1 MFGTDYREMKAG
13 ILIDDFGNTV
23 FYREFDRKCT
33 NDEQSYQA
41 CGEET
46 HEKTVK
52 SYKNAICQL
61 KVYISEDGSVKAD
74 LVEEEETKSGE
85 MEVLPSGE
93 SVEKDLVC
101 NDVCDLGGCED
112 EAICNGY
119 TYGQYCRDKES
130 DTGPVRYIEP
140 EYICTNYHDRTCCKH
155 SSSISDPSQPPSDPS
170 QLPSHPSQPPSD
182 PSQLP
187 SDPSQPPS
195 DLTETTSHPSQPP
208 SDPSQLPSHPSQPPS
223 DLTETT
229 SDTTQP
235 PSDPSQLP
243 SHPSQ
248 PPSDPSQPTSDP
260 SQPPSDPSQPPSD
273 PSQPPSDPSQ
283 PPSDPSQPSSDLTQ
297 PPSHPSQPPSDP
309 TQPSSDPSQ
318 PPSHPSQP
326 SSHPSQPSSDLTE
339 TTSDPTQPSSHPSQP
354 SSDLTETTSDLT
366 ETTSDPTQP
375 SSDLTGSPRNN
386 DETFPPTPAPTDK
399 TQQKSDKTSSNLCN
413 ATSMCDPKTVEN
425 PTPCE
430 KKARFQS
437 PQLFDT
443 NFPHNMTRCH
453 PRIQCEGNVDQINC
467 TDKARIGVTCKIRGY
482 TSTVSKYVLCGF
494 SETDSETEDPLCDNG
509 FDRDC
514 AQLSQHCRVH
524 KRQLCDGAADCE
536 GEIDERV
543 SICQSMTSGTCIRRG
558 GNGTSSRPLPLAWL
572 GDGTEDC
579 MKGEDEAAEFWPSC
593 GVGKTWRHVTNN
605 STCSNVFLCA
615 TGHVGFIELRELCD
629 GRDTCGNENKVC
641 KVARHALV
649 VMTTVA
655 AELVDNGIQKCFS
668 YCLQG
673 LEKLWELAHFC
684 TAEHFIFPNED
695 VYGVTEMLIKLPN
708 ITTDCNNMFGEH
720 YVYSSCTNKC
730 INSSCPLTNVL
741 HHDSCPEYYTG
752 RVKTIV
758 NNEYLTFAVTA
769 HIPYTQHNR
778 YINNIFLCNNGI
790 RCIPYS
796 KVCDLVDDCGDRS
809 DEENCTNHFQCK
821 STGHN
826 VPKTSKCDGRF
837 DCLDHSDECNEDCT
851 NEILEGTVLK
861 VLSWTIGF
869 AAVVANL
876 ITLLSTALSMKK
888 CRTTVALTNK
898 SLVAMISVGDLLVGA
913 YLLSVSAYD
922 GLVLK
927 DNYCTEQLFWLT
939 SYQCITFGV
948 SSTIGSQVSLFAMT
962 VLSLVRAHGIWN
974 SMSIPG
980 EVTVKSVFKVITLN
994 LVILASSVVVAII
1007 PVLRTFQDFF
1017 INGLSYAADLKL
1029 FIGLV
1034 DKETHFKV
1042 FQEYFGRLSSRVL
1055 SWDLT
1060 DNMVA
1065 DMFSHDEGMKDFTAT
1080 RRKVGF
1086 YGNDG
1091 VCLFKY
1097 FILDKDPQQAFVW
1110 TVLFLNFMCF
1120 FVISACYVI
1129 IGTLSARS
1137 SKMVSSKENDQARK
1151 RTRRMN
1157 QKIFIIITTDFLC
1170 WVPFIVICVLH
1181 YLEVLDATPWYSVFS
1196 VIILPINSVINPL
1209 LYNDFIMQYIW
1220 DLSSRSKRV
1229 TSDFLSTV
1237 TSRLSSGVRD
1247 EHSAEEN
1254 IEMQRR

>member
-1 MFGTDYREMKAG
+1 MACKFKRGIRYKCHNSTVWYKEMKSG

-140 EYICTNYHDRTCCKH
+140 EYICTNHHDRTCCKH
-155 SSSISDPSQPPSDPS
+155 SSSISDPSQPPSD
-170 QLPSHPSQPPSD
+170 
-182 PSQLP
+182 
-187 SDPSQPPS
+187 
-195 DLTETTSHPSQPP
+195 T
-208 SDPSQLPSHPSQPPS
+208 
-223 DLTETT
+223 
-229 SDTTQP
+229 
-235 PSDPSQLP
+235 
-243 SHPSQ
+243 
-248 PPSDPSQPTSDP
+248 
-260 SQPPSDPSQPPSD
+260 
-273 PSQPPSDPSQ
+273 
-283 PPSDPSQPSSDLTQ
+283 TQ
-297 PPSHPSQPPSDP
+297 PPSHPSQP
-309 TQPSSDPSQ
+309 SSDPSQ
-318 PPSHPSQP
+318 PPSHPTQLPSHPSQP
-326 SSHPSQPSSDLTE
+326 SSHPSQPSSD
-339 TTSDPTQPSSHPSQP
+339 TTQPPSDTTQPPSHPTQLPSHPSQP
-354 SSDLTETTSDLT
+354 
-366 ETTSDPTQP
+366 P
-375 SSDLTGSPRNN
+375 SDLTGSPLNN
-386 DETFPPTPAPTDK
+386 DETLPPTPAPTDK

-413 ATSMCDPKTVEN
+413 ATSMCDPKIVEN

-494 SETDSETEDPLCDNG
+494 SETDRETEDPLCDNG
-509 FDRDC
+509 FDKFDRDC

-524 KRQLCDGAADCE
+524 KHQLCNGAVDCE

-593 GVGKTWRHVTNN
+593 GVGKTWRHVTDN

-615 TGHVGFIELRELCD
+615 TGHLGFIELRELCD

-649 VMTTVA
+649 VMTTVV
-655 AELVDNGIQKCFS
+655 AELVDSGIQKCFS

-741 HHDSCPEYYTG
+741 HHDSCPEYYTD

-778 YINNIFLCNNGI
+778 YVNNIFLCNNGI
-790 RCIPYS
+790 RCISYS

-861 VLSWTIGF
+861 VLSWTIGL

-898 SLVAMISVGDLLVGA
+898 SLVAMISAGDLLVGA

-939 SYQCITFGV
+939 SYECITFGV

-980 EVTVKSVFKVITLN
+980 EVTVKSVFKVLTLN

-1017 INGLSYAADLKL
+1017 INGMSYAADLKL

-1042 FQEYFGRLSSRVL
+1042 FQEYFGRLSGRVL

-1151 RTRRMN
+1151 RTSRMN

-1237 TSRLSSGVRD
+1237 TSRLSSGVRN
-1247 EHSAEEN
+1247 EQSAEEN
-1254 IEMQRR
+1254 IEMQRRG

>member
-1 MFGTDYREMKAG
+1 MACKFKRGIRYKCHNSTVWYKEMTAG

-23 FYREFDRKCT
+23 FYREFDRKCA

-61 KVYISEDGSVKAD
+61 KVYTSEDGTVKAD
-74 LVEEEETKSGE
+74 LVEEEKTTSGE
-85 MEVLPSGE
+85 MKVLPSGE

-112 EAICNGY
+112 EALCNGY
-119 TYGQYCRDKES
+119 TYGQYCWES

-140 EYICTNYHDRTCCKH
+140 EYICTNHHDRTCCKDP
-155 SSSISDPSQPPSDPS
+155 SSI
-170 QLPSHPSQPPSD
+170 L
-182 PSQLP
+182 
-187 SDPSQPPS
+187 
-195 DLTETTSHPSQPP
+195 
-208 SDPSQLPSHPSQPPS
+208 
-223 DLTETT
+223 
-229 SDTTQP
+229 
-235 PSDPSQLP
+235 
-243 SHPSQ
+243 
-248 PPSDPSQPTSDP
+248 
-260 SQPPSDPSQPPSD
+260 
-273 PSQPPSDPSQ
+273 
-283 PPSDPSQPSSDLTQ
+283 
-297 PPSHPSQPPSDP
+297 
-309 TQPSSDPSQ
+309 
-318 PPSHPSQP
+318 
-326 SSHPSQPSSDLTE
+326 
-339 TTSDPTQPSSHPSQP
+339 
-354 SSDLTETTSDLT
+354 
-366 ETTSDPTQP
+366 DPTQP
-375 SSDLTGSPRNN
+375 SSDLTDSPRNN
-386 DETFPPTPAPTDK
+386 DEPFPPTLPPTDK
-399 TQQKSDKTSSNLCN
+399 TQQKSNQTSSYLCN
-413 ATSMCDPKTVEN
+413 ATSMCDPRTVES
-425 PTPCE
+425 PTPCK
-430 KKARFQS
+430 KKARFKS

-467 TDKARIGVTCKIRGY
+467 TDKARIGVTCKIQGY

-494 SETDSETEDPLCDNG
+494 SETDSETEAPLCDNG

-514 AQLSQHCRVH
+514 QQLSQHCRVH
-524 KRQLCDGAADCE
+524 KHQQCDGAPDCE

-543 SICQSMTSGTCIRRG
+543 SICQSMTSRTCIRRG
-558 GNGTSSRPLPLAWL
+558 GSGTSSRPLPLAWL

-579 MKGEDEAAEFWPSC
+579 KMGEDEEAEYWPSC

-615 TGHVGFIELRELCD
+615 TGHLDFVELRELCD
-629 GRDTCGNENKVC
+629 GTDTCGNENRVC
-641 KVARHALV
+641 KVARHALL
-649 VMTTVA
+649 VMTSVA
-655 AELVDNGIQKCFS
+655 AELVDISGIQKSFS

-673 LEKLWELAHFC
+673 LQKLWELAHFC

-695 VYGVTEMLIKLPN
+695 IYGVTEMVIKLPN
-708 ITTDCNNMFGEH
+708 VTTDCNNIFGEH

-730 INSSCPLTNVL
+730 INSSCPLTNIL
-741 HHDSCPEYYTG
+741 HHDSCPECYTD

-796 KVCDLVDDCGDRS
+796 NVCDLVDDCGDGS
-809 DEENCTNHFQCK
+809 DEENCTNQFQCK
-821 STGHN
+821 LTGHY

-837 DCLDHSDECNEDCT
+837 DCLDHSDECNDDCS
-851 NEILEGTVLK
+851 NEILGGTVLK
-861 VLSWTIGF
+861 VLSWTIGL

-876 ITLLSTALSMKK
+876 ITLLSSALSIRK

-898 SLVAMISVGDLLVGA
+898 SLVAMISAGDLLVGS

-927 DNYCTEQLFWLT
+927 DSYCTEQLNWLT
-939 SYQCITFGV
+939 SYQCISFGV

-974 SMSIPG
+974 SMSVPG

-1007 PVLRTFQDFF
+1007 PVLRAFQDFF
-1017 INGLSYAADLKL
+1017 INGLSYDADLKL

-1034 DKETHFKV
+1034 NKETHFKV

-1110 TVLFLNFMCF
+1110 TILFVNFLCF
-1120 FVISACYVI
+1120 FVITACYII

-1137 SKMVSSKENDQARK
+1137 SKMVSSKENELARQ

-1181 YLEVLDATPWYSVFS
+1181 YLEVLNATPWYSVFS

-1209 LYNDFIMQYIW
+1209 LYNDFIMQHVW
-1220 DLSSRSKRV
+1220 ELSSRSRRV
-1229 TSDFLSTV
+1229 TSDFLSAI
-1237 TSRLSSGVRD
+1237 TSRISSGVRNVPC
-1247 EHSAEEN
+1247 AEEN
-1254 IEMQRR
+1254 IEMQR